1 MTARRPASGVRALVS
16 AFHDDLWALRY
27 RFLAANAITCGAI
40 AANALAP
47 WPLKLIVDLLVADRP
62 LAGSVAAAFGPS
74 REAAVIGL
82 GCVYLALSVVI
93 ALTESG
99 DGIVTAQIKERLTL
113 RVRDRVVTH
122 LQALP
127 PTIRTSHR
135 SGELVLR
142 LVGDVDQFTRLWTKT
157 APLLARYLVTTL
169 VTIAGILWL
178 SPALGGLCVL
188 ALPCLAWLVRHY
200 GRQVAQTSRAKRRK
214 EGDVSAVAQEIVR
227 GLPVI
232 QALGATESARQRFRR
247 ASAASLAAGV
257 QSSLAAA
264 RLERSFELARGG
276 AIAAVTA
283 GGAFLVLRGWLT
295 IGELTV
301 LIAYV
306 TQLVRPIDKVN
317 DITEAVSRGLVAGER
332 LLKLLAERPLVADH
346 PDATAIGRAAGLVEF
361 RDVWFTYPAD
371 GERRPPVLR
380 GIDLRCEP
388 GTLTVLV
395 GPSGAGKSTIISLL
409 VRLFDPTAGRVLLDG
424 RPVTRVTLRSLRSQ
438 FAVMTQDL
446 HLFSGTLREALTVDV
461 GPLDDDRIWA
471 ALAFVALDEFVQA
484 LPGRLETALGEDG
497 VNLSGGQRQ
506 RLSLAR
512 AFLLDRPILLLD
524 EPLAN
529 VDAASAA
536 VIRSALARLRPSRTC
551 IAITHEASL
560 VHDADVVYRLVQ
572 GSLRRESPVA
582 RLEAAR

>member
-1 MTARRPASGVRALVS
+1 MTARRSPFGLRALVA

-27 RFLAANAITCGAI
+27 RFLLANGITCGAI

-47 WPLKLIVDLLVADRP
+47 WPLKLIIDMLVSDRP
-62 LAGSVAAAFGPS
+62 AVGGVAAAFGPS
-74 REAAVIGL
+74 REAAVVGL
-82 GCVYLALSVVI
+82 GCLYLALSVVI

-99 DGIVTAQIKERLTL
+99 DGIVTAQIKERLGL
-113 RVRDRVVTH
+113 RVRDRVLTH
-122 LQALP
+122 MQSLP

-157 APLLARYLVTTL
+157 APLLARHALTTV

-178 SPALGGLCVL
+178 SPAMGGLCLL

-200 GRQVAQTSRAKRRK
+200 GRQVAQTSRTKRRR
-214 EGDVSAVAQEIVR
+214 EGEVSAVAQEIVR

-232 QALGATESARQRFRR
+232 QALGATDSARQRFGR

-257 QSSLAAA
+257 QSSRAAA

-301 LIAYV
+301 LAAYV

-332 LLKLLAERPLVADH
+332 LLKLLAEAPLVADR
-346 PDATAIGRAAGLVEF
+346 PDAVAIGRATGLVEF
-361 RDVWFTYPAD
+361 RDVWFTYPAA
-371 GERRPPVLR
+371 GERRSPVLR
-380 GIDLRCEP
+380 GVHLRCEP
-388 GTLTVLV
+388 GALTVLV
-395 GPSGAGKSTIISLL
+395 GQSGAGKSTIISLL

-424 RPVTRVTLRSLRSQ
+424 RPVTEVTLRSLRSQ

-446 HLFSGTLREALTVDV
+446 HLFSGTLREALTVDA
-461 GPLDDDRIWA
+461 GAIDDDRIWA
-471 ALAFVALDEFVQA
+471 ALAFVALDEFVRT
-484 LPGRLETALGEDG
+484 LPGRLDTTLGEDG

-512 AFLLDRPILLLD
+512 AFLLDRPILVLD

-529 VDAASAA
+529 VDAVSAA

-551 IAITHEASL
+551 IAITHEAAL
-560 VHDADVVYRLVQ
+560 VGDADVVYRLAH
-572 GSLRRESPVA
+572 GSLRREPAVA
-582 RLEAAR
+582 RLEVAR